1 MLFRLL
7 ELTIIMRVHLNL
19 TPPVRFSTL
28 KNIPTI
34 YNADIL
40 KDNNTTIAAATKE
53 NFKED

>member
-53 NFKED
+53 KL